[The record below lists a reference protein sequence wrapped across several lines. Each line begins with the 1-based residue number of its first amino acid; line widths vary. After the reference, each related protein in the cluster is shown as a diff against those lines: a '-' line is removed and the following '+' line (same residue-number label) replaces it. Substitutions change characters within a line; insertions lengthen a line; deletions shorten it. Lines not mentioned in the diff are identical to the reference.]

1 MADLEGK
8 NSLSATDERQ
18 VIRKL
23 LSIEKRSAQILGL
36 FLLASLWFQS
46 WPVSLGLV
54 LGGGVALVNFRWL
67 WRIMEKYVFENKKY
81 YALQFVLKFLA
92 LLCGLFVIFRYGKVN
107 APAFLVGLSTLVV
120 GIFWEALRQP
130 LRAQRKGVF

>member
-1 MADLEGK
+1 LADLEGK
-8 NSLSATDERQ
+8 NNLPATDERQ

-46 WPVSLGLV
+46 WPISLGLI

-67 WRIMEKYVFENKKY
+67 WRVMEKYLFENKKHY
-81 YALQFVLKFLA
+81 GFQFLLKFLA
-92 LLCGLFVIFRYGKVN
+92 LLGGLFLIIRFGKIDP
-107 APAFLVGLSTLVV
+107 PAFLVGLSTLVL
-120 GIFWEALRQP
+120 GIFWEAIREP
-130 LRAQRKGVF
+130 IRAHRKGVL